1 MKFSPNSPITCLIT
15 TGEATDADFDASRS
29 RIVATVARA
38 VEAGVS
44 LIQIRER
51 NLSARLLFELTCA
64 VVATTHENSTRVLVN
79 DRADIAFAAGAD
91 GVHLTSNSLSA
102 AVIRENFAGEFIV
115 GFSAHTIDEVATAAS
130 SDADFAV
137 FGPVFQTPGKTEVRG
152 IDAFREVCARV
163 APFPVLAI
171 GGVDAKNVNE
181 ILSAGASGVA
191 AIRALNEPDSMR
203 VIVQKLDTGRNAQH
217 L

>member
-1 MKFSPNSPITCLIT
+1 M
-15 TGEATDADFDASRS
+15 
-29 RIVATVARA
+29 
-38 VEAGVS
+38 
-44 LIQIRER
+44 
-51 NLSARLLFELTCA
+51 
-64 VVATTHENSTRVLVN
+64 
-79 DRADIAFAAGAD
+79 
-91 GVHLTSNSLSA
+91 
-102 AVIRENFAGEFIV
+102 
-115 GFSAHTIDEVATAAS
+115 
-130 SDADFAV
+130 

-191 AIRALNEPDSMR
+191 AIRALNEPGSMR

>member
-1 MKFSPNSPITCLIT
+1 MGKALKYNSLILAKPITYLIT
-15 TGEATDADFDASRS
+15 ASQATDADFAVSRS

-44 LIQIRER
+44 LIQIREKK
-51 NLSARLLFELTCA
+51 LSARLLFELTSA
-64 VVATTHENSTRVLVN
+64 VVATTREFDIQVLVN

-102 AVIRENFAGEFIV
+102 AVIREKFPREFIIGV
-115 GFSAHTIDEVATAAS
+115 STHTVDEAVDAAS
-130 SDADFAV
+130 SNADFAV

-152 IDAFREVCARV
+152 IDGFREVCARV

-171 GGVDAKNVNE
+171 GGVDADNVRDIIN
-181 ILSAGASGVA
+181 AGASGVA
-191 AIRALNEPDSMR
+191 AIRALNDADSMR
-203 VIVQKLDTGRNAQH
+203 RLLAKLK
-217 L
+217 